1 MESEDTVLENVTGSL
16 VPKDAHALSP
26 ETWDCVALQGER
38 DFADMIK
45 LRLFR

>member
-26 ETWDCVALQGER
+26 GICYPVLQG
-38 DFADMIK
+38 
-45 LRLFR
+45 L